1 MRSGRHM
8 ISRFCAIFDRLAH
21 FASISYVQ
29 FSLLGNWYLFC
40 DTPQQQ
46 QQPQQKQSLMN
57 FMQQVTVVL
66 STQLAK
72 MLF

>member
-1 MRSGRHM
+1 MRSGCPT

-21 FASISYVQ
+21 FASISCVQ

-46 QQPQQKQSLMN
+46 QQQQKQSLMN